1 MLNRIRRK
9 LRRWLHSGGDGLS
22 FGDLGGT
29 EPISD
34 QFGYDRG
41 TPVDRY
47 YIENFLDSR
56 RADITGR
63 TLEIGDD
70 EYTAKFGGDRTSKRE
85 VLHVH
90 AENPAATIVG
100 DLSVPHTLP
109 ENAFDCA
116 VITQTIHLIWDM
128 QAAVEELK
136 RGLKPGG
143 VLLLTTPG
151 ITSVDRDE
159 WGAGWYWSL
168 TRQAVERM
176 FGEVF
181 GPENITVG
189 CNGNVYAATAFLQ
202 GLALEEVDTDKLD
215 VRDDAYP
222 MIVTVRAVKAA

>member
-1 MLNRIRRK
+1 MLNRIKRK
-9 LRRWLHSGGDGLS
+9 LRRWSQSGGGLS

-56 RADITGR
+56 RADIKGR

-70 EYTAKFGGDRTSKRE
+70 EYTAKFGGDQTSKRE

-100 DLSVPHTLP
+100 DLSVPNTLP

-222 MIVTVRAVKAA
+222 MIVTVRAVKGA

>member
-1 MLNRIRRK
+1 MWIRVKRAIRRRLNSK
-9 LRRWLHSGGDGLS
+9 DAGGID
-22 FGDLGGT
+22 FGNLGGT

-34 QFGYDRG
+34 QFGFDRG
-41 TPVDRY
+41 MPVDRY
-47 YIENFLDSR
+47 YIHDFLEKQA
-56 RADITGR
+56 ADIKGR

-70 EYTAKFGGDRTSKRE
+70 EYTARFGGDRTTRRE

-109 ENAFDCA
+109 ENSFDCA

-151 ITSVDRDE
+151 ITQVDRDE

-168 TRQAVERM
+168 TQMSAKRLFET
-176 FGEVF
+176 VF
-181 GPENITVG
+181 GAENVTLG
-189 CNGNVYAATAFLQ
+189 CYGNVYAATSFLQ
-202 GLALEEVDTDKLD
+202 GLAFEEVSREKLD
-215 VRDDAYP
+215 VYDPAYP
-222 MIVTVRAVKAA
+222 MIITVRAVKA